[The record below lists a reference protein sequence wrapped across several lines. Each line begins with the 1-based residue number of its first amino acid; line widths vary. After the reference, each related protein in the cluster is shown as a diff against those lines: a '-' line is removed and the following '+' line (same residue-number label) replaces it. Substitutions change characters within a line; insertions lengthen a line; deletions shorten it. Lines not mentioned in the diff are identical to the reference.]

1 LFAALFIGGH
11 NREATRASPYSP
23 AQARDTI
30 AGYIF
35 ALMMAVRTV
44 LVCETQVPFVRG
56 GAELLVQQ
64 LVDELRRRG
73 YETDR
78 VSVPFKWYPKT
89 ELLPH
94 AAAWGLLDLSES
106 NGRPVDLVIATKF
119 PTYLARH
126 PRKVCWLVHQHR
138 AAYELADTAYSDFAH
153 EELDVALRD
162 RLMQIDERALGECVG
177 RYTISRTVSA
187 RLARYNGLA
196 STPLYHPPLLAQQLT
211 PGPYG
216 DYVLSVAR
224 LEQNK
229 RVDLAVR
236 SVAHWPEPLRLVVV
250 GTGSQRALVERAAED
265 AGVTSRVS
273 FLGAVADQALPALY
287 REALAV
293 IYVPFDEDY
302 GLVTLEAF
310 LAAKPV
316 VTASDSGGT
325 LEFVDDGVTGAV
337 TPPDPAALGA
347 AVGALHASR
356 ARAASLGDAG
366 RSRASA
372 ITWDGVIDR
381 LVSHG

>member
-1 LFAALFIGGH
+1 
-11 NREATRASPYSP
+11 
-23 AQARDTI
+23 
-30 AGYIF
+30 
-35 ALMMAVRTV
+35 MAVRTV

-73 YETDR
+73 FETDR
-78 VSVPFKWYPKT
+78 VSVPFKWYPKD

-138 AAYELADTAYSDFAH
+138 AAYELADTPYSDFAH

-177 RYTISRTVSA
+177 RYTISRTVTA
-187 RLARYNGLA
+187 RLQRYNGLA
-196 STPLYHPPLLAQQLT
+196 STPLYHPPLLARQLM
-211 PGPYG
+211 PGEYG
-216 DYVLSVAR
+216 NYVLSVAR

-250 GTGSQRALVERAAED
+250 GEGSQRALVERAADE
-265 AGVTSRVS
+265 AGVRARVT
-273 FLGAVADQALPALY
+273 FLGAVGDDALPALY
-287 REALAV
+287 RDALAV
-293 IYVPFDEDY
+293 MYVPYDEDY

-316 VTASDSGGT
+316 VTATDSGGT

-337 TPPDPAALGA
+337 TAPEPEALGA
-347 AVGALHASR
+347 AVAALHGSR
-356 ARAASLGDAG
+356 ARAAALGEAG
-366 RSRASA
+366 RARAAA
-372 ITWDGVIDR
+372 ITWDDVIER

>member
-1 LFAALFIGGH
+1 
-11 NREATRASPYSP
+11 
-23 AQARDTI
+23 
-30 AGYIF
+30 
-35 ALMMAVRTV
+35 MAVRTV

-64 LVDELRRRG
+64 LVDELRKRG
-73 YETDR
+73 FETDR
-78 VSVPFKWYPKT
+78 VSVPFKWYPKD

-138 AAYELADTAYSDFAH
+138 AAYELADTPYSDFAH

-177 RYTISRTVSA
+177 RYTISRTVTA
-187 RLARYNGLA
+187 RLQRYNGLE
-196 STPLYHPPLLAQQLT
+196 STPLYHPPLLARQLT
-211 PGPYG
+211 PGEYG
-216 DYVLSVAR
+216 NYVLSVAR

-250 GTGSQRALVERAAED
+250 GEGSQRALVERAADE
-265 AGVTSRVS
+265 AGVRARVS
-273 FLGAVADQALPALY
+273 FLGAVGDDALPALY
-287 REALAV
+287 RDALAV
-293 IYVPFDEDY
+293 MYVPYDEDY

-337 TPPDPAALGA
+337 TAPEPEALGA
-347 AVGALHASR
+347 AVAALHGSR
-356 ARAASLGDAG
+356 TRAAALGEAG
-366 RSRASA
+366 RARASA
-372 ITWDGVIDR
+372 ITWDDVIER

>member
-1 LFAALFIGGH
+1 
-11 NREATRASPYSP
+11 
-23 AQARDTI
+23 
-30 AGYIF
+30 
-35 ALMMAVRTV
+35 MAVRTV

-64 LVDELRRRG
+64 LVDELRQRG
-73 YETDR
+73 FETDR
-78 VSVPFKWYPKT
+78 VSVPFKWYPKD

-138 AAYELADTAYSDFAH
+138 AAYELAATPYSDFAH

-162 RLMQIDERALGECVG
+162 WLMQIDERALGECAG
-177 RYTISRTVSA
+177 RYTISQTVTA
-187 RLARYNGLA
+187 RLARYNGLD
-196 STPLYHPPLLAQQLT
+196 STPLYHPPLLARQLT

-236 SVAHWPEPLRLVVV
+236 LVAHWPEPLRLVVV
-250 GTGSQRALVERAAED
+250 GEGSQRRLVERAAEE
-265 AGVTSRVS
+265 AGVAARVT
-273 FLGAVADQALPALY
+273 FLGAVGDDALPALY
-287 REALAV
+287 RDALAV

-316 VTASDSGGT
+316 VTATDSGGT
-325 LEFVDDGVTGAV
+325 LEFVDDGVTGSVAA
-337 TPPDPAALGA
+337 PDPEALGG
-347 AVGALHASR
+347 AVAALHASR

-366 RSRASA
+366 RARAAA

>member
-1 LFAALFIGGH
+1 MAA
-11 NREATRASPYSP
+11 R
-23 AQARDTI
+23 TI
-30 AGYIF
+30 
-35 ALMMAVRTV
+35 

-64 LVDELRRRG
+64 LVDELRARG
-73 YETDR
+73 FETDK
-78 VSVPFKWYPKT
+78 VALPFKWYPKS

-94 AAAWGLLDLSES
+94 AAAWSLLDLSES

-138 AAYELADTAYSDFAH
+138 SAYELAATPYSDFAH

-162 RLMQIDERALGECVG
+162 RLMAIDERALGECVG
-177 RYTISRTVSA
+177 RYTISRTVTA
-187 RLARYNGLA
+187 RLQQYNGLE
-196 STPLYHPPLLAQQLT
+196 STPLYHPPLLARRLG
-211 PGPYG
+211 PGPMG

-236 SVAHWPEPLRLVVV
+236 SVASWPEPLRLVVV
-250 GTGSQRALVERAAED
+250 GVGSQREMVERAAEQ
-265 AGVTSRVS
+265 AGVTSRVT
-273 FLGAVADQALPALY
+273 FLGAVGDDDLPGLC

-293 IYVPFDEDY
+293 MHVPADEDY

-310 LAAKPV
+310 LSGKPV

-325 LEFVDDGVTGAV
+325 LEFVTDGVTGCVAARTW
-337 TPPDPAALGA
+337 TPSAAPSPACAERRRAAALGA
-347 AVGALHASR
+347 S
-356 ARAASLGDAG
+356 G
-366 RSRASA
+366 RTLAQA
-372 ITWDGVIDR
+372 ITWDDVIER
-381 LVSHG
+381 LVAHG

>member
-1 LFAALFIGGH
+1 
-11 NREATRASPYSP
+11 
-23 AQARDTI
+23 
-30 AGYIF
+30 
-35 ALMMAVRTV
+35 MAVRTV

-73 YETDR
+73 FETDR
-78 VSVPFKWYPKT
+78 VSVPFKWYPKD

-138 AAYELADTAYSDFAH
+138 AAYELADTPYSDFAH

-177 RYTISRTVSA
+177 RYTISRTVTA
-187 RLARYNGLA
+187 RLQRYNGLD
-196 STPLYHPPLLAQQLT
+196 STPLYHPPLLARQLT
-211 PGPYG
+211 PGEYG
-216 DYVLSVAR
+216 NYVLSVAR

-250 GTGSQRALVERAAED
+250 GEGSQRALVERAADE
-265 AGVTSRVS
+265 AGVRARVT
-273 FLGAVADQALPALY
+273 FLGAVGDDALPALY
-287 REALAV
+287 RDALAV
-293 IYVPFDEDY
+293 MYVPYDEDY

-316 VTASDSGGT
+316 VTATDSGGT

-337 TPPDPAALGA
+337 TAPEPEALGA
-347 AVGALHASR
+347 AVAALHGSRASAAALGEAGR
-356 ARAASLGDAG
+356 ARAA
-366 RSRASA
+366 A
-372 ITWDGVIDR
+372 ITWDDVIER